1 MLFSTDAYSV
11 PDNYWLAARWGRW
24 GLGQVLDESIAAGAL
39 TAAEA
44 EDAARAILAGNSAR
58 VYALG

>member
-11 PDNYWLAARWGRW
+11 PDIYWLAARW

-58 VYALG
+58 VYALS